1 MPKKKSL
8 DILLQMSSL
17 DLLLK
22 SFKYLHQVCKVKCKV
37 LLTCKI
43 DDSCYAHELS
53 MFNFPMSVS
62 VLKIKSEAIEVT
74 TVHVKKCLKNTIVLR
89 ICKEN

>member
-22 SFKYLHQVCKVKCKV
+22 LFKYLHQVCKVKCKV

-74 TVHVKKCLKNTIVLR
+74 TVVKKMS
-89 ICKEN
+89 KEYNGIKDL